1 MKNPTL
7 NQFLHP
13 HRMAW
18 NWLLLGV
25 VGASL
30 AMVGASIAYGQA
42 RKPTAK
48 PARVDT
54 LRKSLTSVESK
65 KRRLQSQIQ
74 KTRRETKAVMGDIAE
89 VDGRLSTLEEQL
101 DATGARLQSGKAEQ
115 VRLREDL
122 SVATAELFEREKEVM
137 ARLRRIYM
145 DRTVSPWF
153 VLLTSESLGDLAQR
167 QSLMERVATRD
178 RELFDELRALRE
190 RVASR
195 KQRQDELVGEIAE
208 LKVRQE
214 GEQDQLEGARQE
226 KREYLG
232 ELQSRQAELRRQYDQ
247 LEAESDRLAAQI
259 RAYQAAQRGT
269 TGAVSP
275 YRGSLA
281 WPVRGRVSS
290 GFGYRM
296 HPILRERRLHTG
308 LDIAA
313 STGTTI
319 RAAAPGVVISSG
331 YRNGYGNTVV
341 IDHGG
346 SLSTLYGHC
355 SRLYVRAGQ
364 RVRQGETI
372 AAVGSTG
379 LSTGPHLHFEVRVNG
394 RPVDPRSR
402 L

>member
-7 NQFLHP
+7 QQFLTP
-13 HRMAW
+13 RPWAMG
-18 NWLLLGV
+18 WLLGIV
-25 VGASL
+25 VAGAIVGAV
-30 AMVGASIAYGQA
+30 AAGAQGQT
-42 RKPTAK
+42 RKPAAK
-48 PARVDT
+48 PVRVDT
-54 LRKSLTSVESK
+54 LRKNLSSVESQ

-74 KTRRETKAVMGDIAE
+74 KTRRETKAVMGDIAQ
-89 VDGRLSTLEEQL
+89 VDGRLSQLEEQL
-101 DATGARLQSGKAEQ
+101 EATGARLTSGQAEQ

-122 SVATAELFEREKEVM
+122 AVATAELYTREKEVK

-145 DRTVSPWF
+145 DRSVSPWF

-167 QSLMERVATRD
+167 QTLIERVAARD
-178 RELFDELRALRE
+178 RELFDDLSALRE
-190 RVASR
+190 RVATR
-195 KQRQDELVGEIAE
+195 KKRQDELVGEIAN
-208 LKVRQE
+208 LKLRQE
-214 GEQDQLEGARQE
+214 GEQDDLEGAREE
-226 KREYLG
+226 KKEYLG
-232 ELQSRQAELRRQYDQ
+232 ELKTRQAELRKQYDQ
-247 LEAESDRLAAQI
+247 LDAESDRLAAQI
-259 RAYQAAQRGT
+259 RAFQAAQRGP
-269 TGAVSP
+269 VSP

-290 GFGYRM
+290 GFGTRM
-296 HPILRERRLHTG
+296 HPILRERRLHAG
-308 LDIAA
+308 IDIAA
-313 STGTTI
+313 PTGTAI

-346 SLSTLYGHC
+346 SLSTLYAHC

-364 RVRQGETI
+364 KVRQGETI